1 MFLLEFPDG
10 LTWLL
15 YHHNSECTLSLPVKK
30 LLIGLAEGKACPA
43 HSHVLQ
49 QSKVFH
55 LMTAALIIK
64 YLWGLLVIGF
74 DATHIVWFL
83 KE

>member
-1 MFLLEFPDG
+1 M
-10 LTWLL
+10 
-15 YHHNSECTLSLPVKK
+15 KK
-30 LLIGLAEGKACPA
+30 LLIGLAEGKPCPT

-64 YLWGLLVIGF
+64 YLRGLLVIGF